1 MLMKR
6 KYQIIIS
13 LVIVSVAGMAYFGLQ
28 ALDDFDDNDVPVK
41 KNEPVLGKSKGSAN
55 LLADH
60 HAAGVAYAIV
70 VMPKSYLSALKR
82 FSRSRMAR
90 ELKILPAE
98 IGWKNGELV
107 AIPKQAIKKREQ
119 TQEAKLAI
127 AGKNTVSTH
136 SVGRAEVKIALRN
149 AAMLF
154 LLQSALAHKLNYDRT
169 N

>member
-1 MLMKR
+1 MLMKK
-6 KYQIIIS
+6 KYPIIIS
-13 LVIVSVAGMAYFGLQ
+13 LIIVSVAGMAYIGHQELG
-28 ALDDFDDNDVPVK
+28 DFDDNDVPMK
-41 KNEPVLGKSKGSAN
+41 KHVPVASKSKGSAK

-60 HAAGVAYAIV
+60 HAADVAYAIV
-70 VMPKSYLSALKR
+70 VMPKSYLPALKR

-107 AIPKQAIKKREQ
+107 AIPKQAIIKREQ

-136 SVGRAEVKIALRN
+136 TVGRAEVKIALRN